1 MDRMNEELVTL
12 DPRDTGT
19 GKSPGIA
26 PRPVSLDGKVIGLLS
41 NNKFKSDI
49 LLRDIADLV
58 KEKYSI
64 QNTVEARKSDNRYT
78 APQDMLE
85 DLASRCDVV
94 IIAVGDC
101 GSCVSCSTVDSLEL
115 EKKGVPSVVVVTK
128 PFVSQ
133 GKAMAKIKGVPDYE
147 YALVDHPIGSLA
159 MEELQDRAAVAL
171 PQVLHQL
178 VS

>member
-1 MDRMNEELVTL
+1 MDQTTVELVTL

-19 GKSPGIA
+19 QKSPGVA
-26 PRPVSLDGKVIGLLS
+26 PRPVSLDGKVIGLFS
-41 NNKFKSDI
+41 NNKFKSEI
-49 LLRDIADLV
+49 LLRKIAELV
-58 KEKYSI
+58 KERYSI

-78 APQDMLE
+78 APQEMIE
-85 DLASRCDVV
+85 DLASRCDAV

-101 GSCVSCSTVDSLEL
+101 GSCVGCSTVDSLEL

-128 PFVSQ
+128 PFISQ

-147 YALVDHPIGSLA
+147 YALVDHPIGSLT
-159 MEELQDRAAVAL
+159 MEELQARAAVAL
-171 PQVLHQL
+171 PQVLRQL